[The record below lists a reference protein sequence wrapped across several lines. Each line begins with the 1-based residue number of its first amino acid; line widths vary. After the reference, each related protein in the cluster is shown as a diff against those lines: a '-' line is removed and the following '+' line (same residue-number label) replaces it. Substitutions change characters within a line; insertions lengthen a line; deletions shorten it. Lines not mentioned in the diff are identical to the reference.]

1 MDIKLTKEYT
11 KKRKKNIVRMCK
23 IIMKRMAAN
32 LIKVFFN
39 HFNGMV
45 MGLIFAP
52 TSPAISMRYFEV
64 KLVKNVI

>member
-11 KKRKKNIVRMCK
+11 YKRPKNIVRMCK

-32 LIKVFFN
+32 LIK
-39 HFNGMV
+39 V